1 MEEILILEVFVVAY
15 PFIIEDPLV
24 YSLSG
29 L

>member
-1 MEEILILEVFVVAY
+1 MEKILILEVFIIAY
-15 PFIIEDPLV
+15 PFIIEDPFV